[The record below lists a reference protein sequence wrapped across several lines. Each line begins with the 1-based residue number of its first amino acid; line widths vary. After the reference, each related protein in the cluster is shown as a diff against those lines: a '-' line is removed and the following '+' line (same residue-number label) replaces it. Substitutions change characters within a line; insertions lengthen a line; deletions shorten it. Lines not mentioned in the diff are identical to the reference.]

1 MPYFR
6 IGIKTLASDLALQGS
21 LPSLQFGMVAIMS
34 ALVLMLQPFE
44 RGQSLTVNLIDL
56 STWVVVCSMVEGQI
70 WVYLHGLWSVTWL
83 KARSGRLRCVRCLKV
98 WSVA

>member
-1 MPYFR
+1 MPYFG
-6 IGIKTLASDLALQGS
+6 IGIKTLASDLTSQGS
-21 LPSLQFGMVAIMS
+21 LPSLQLGMVAIVS

-70 WVYLHGLWSVTWL
+70 WQT
-83 KARSGRLRCVRCLKV
+83 
-98 WSVA
+98 